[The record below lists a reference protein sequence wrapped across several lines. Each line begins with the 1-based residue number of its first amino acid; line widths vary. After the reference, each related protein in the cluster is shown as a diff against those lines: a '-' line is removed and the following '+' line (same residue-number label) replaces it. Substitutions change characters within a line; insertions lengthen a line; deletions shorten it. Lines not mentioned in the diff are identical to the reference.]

1 MRNSL
6 YYNSSPGSKISEG
19 KRSDIDV
26 RTDAEEYVESIMAP
40 ERAARV
46 DTPQSCGR
54 KRHRSV
60 PSGAD
65 MTKCL
70 LDSVVV
76 SPSPESQKKVKK
88 S

>member
-1 MRNSL
+1 MAVVRNSL
-6 YYNSSPGSKISEG
+6 YYNSAPTSKMSGG

-26 RTDAEEYVESIMAP
+26 RTDAEDYVESIMAP
-40 ERAARV
+40 ERVVRV

-54 KRHRSV
+54 KCHRSV

-65 MTKCL
+65 ITISL

-76 SPSPESQKKVKK
+76 SPSS
-88 S
+88 